1 MPTLIEIKQ
10 QVSEL
15 VVFTVE
21 TAKDGLTW
29 AELLILQKRFTE
41 ATMRL
46 AALANLS
53 GEQKKALVL
62 EAVGMLFDA
71 LAGKVS
77 LLVLPWYL
85 AWILWFLGPAIRPL
99 LRQVFVA
106 AASTLIEQLFA
117 EKFKVAFEAAKAAP
131 PAIRTY

>member
-29 AELLILQKRFTE
+29 AELLILQKRFTTS
-41 ATMRL
+41 AMQI

-53 GEQKKALVL
+53 GEQKKTLVL

-71 LAGKVS
+71 LAGRVS
-77 LLVLPWYL
+77 LLVLPWWL
-85 AWILWFLGPAIRPL
+85 SWILWLAGPAIRPI
-99 LRQVFVA
+99 LRQVFIA
-106 AASTLIEQLFA
+106 AASTLVEQLFA
-117 EKFKVAFEAAKAAP
+117 EKFK
-131 PAIRTY
+131 PAV

>member
-15 VVFTVE
+15 VRFTVE

-29 AELLILQKRFTE
+29 GELLILQKRFTE
-41 ATMRL
+41 SAMSI

-53 GEQKKALVL
+53 GEQKKAFVL

-71 LAGKVS
+71 LAGRVS
-77 LLVLPWYL
+77 LLVLPWWLSWIVWL
-85 AWILWFLGPAIRPL
+85 AGPAIRPI
-99 LRQVFVA
+99 LRQVFIA
-106 AASTLIEQLFA
+106 AAATLIEQLFV
-117 EKFKVAFEAAKAAP
+117 EKFK
-131 PAIRTY
+131 PAV